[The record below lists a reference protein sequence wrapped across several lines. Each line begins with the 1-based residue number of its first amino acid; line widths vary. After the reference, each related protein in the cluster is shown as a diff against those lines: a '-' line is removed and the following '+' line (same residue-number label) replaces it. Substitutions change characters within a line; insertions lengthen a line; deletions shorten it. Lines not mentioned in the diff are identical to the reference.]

1 MCPLCSNPIL
11 KRSGGKVESFRNF
24 AIIAHI
30 AKPIAYLTT
39 YQLVGMSIRMTTNQ
53 PPLIPATAARDVP
66 LAGGG
71 TANTRAPRGSARA
84 RLIAAA
90 HATVRKQGYAA
101 TTVDQICAAA
111 GVTKGAFFHHFAS
124 KEELAVAAAE
134 GWTDRAR
141 PMFEMPP
148 HVRLEDPLDRLLGHI
163 DFRLSMLDGPTEDY
177 TCFVGTMVQ
186 EAYLTSDRI
195 RAACE
200 ASINAYC
207 EALAPDIEAAIA
219 RHGAPEDV
227 TALNLAQHVQSV
239 LQGAFVL
246 AKTTNDPA
254 IARGTVTHL
263 KRYVRMLFG
272 AGSAP

>member
-1 MCPLCSNPIL
+1 M
-11 KRSGGKVESFRNF
+11 
-24 AIIAHI
+24 
-30 AKPIAYLTT
+30 
-39 YQLVGMSIRMTTNQ
+39 
-53 PPLIPATAARDVP
+53 ATANHPSSSR
-66 LAGGG
+66 
-71 TANTRAPRGSARA
+71 TPRGSARE

-90 HATVRKQGYAA
+90 HQVVRRQGYAA

-124 KEELAVAAAE
+124 KEELAVAAA
-134 GWTDRAR
+134 GAWTDRAR

-148 HVRLEDPLDRLLGHI
+148 HTRLADPLDRLLGHI
-163 DFRLSMLDGPTEDY
+163 DFRLSMLDGPAEDY
-177 TCFVGTMVQ
+177 SCFVGTMVQ
-186 EAYLTSDRI
+186 EAYATNDRI

-207 EALAPDIEAAIA
+207 EALAPDIQAAIDV
-219 RHGAPEDV
+219 HGAPEGV
-227 TALNLAQHVQSV
+227 TAIGLAQHVQSV

-263 KRYVRMLFG
+263 KRYVKMLFG
-272 AGSAP
+272 KA